1 MFLRIHHPQVMGASM
16 HSARRTL
23 LWSAA
28 TLALPALLTFA
39 ALSAGVAQDTR
50 ATLRSELLGHFN
62 TSIGKVIAL
71 AEAMPQ
77 ERYGWKPHSE
87 VMPVA
92 QVYAHIARYNYYYPA
107 SSMGVQS
114 PSDVRLDTLEA
125 MRDKAQILQLL
136 RHSADHVRRTIREI
150 PAEQLEASTR
160 LYGRT
165 VPQWAV
171 LFQLVAHMNEHLGQ
185 SIAYARSNDV
195 VPPWSR

>member
-1 MFLRIHHPQVMGASM
+1 M
-16 HSARRTL
+16 HSARHML
-23 LWSAA
+23 LWSTA
-28 TLALPALLTFA
+28 TFALPALLF
-39 ALSAGVAQDTR
+39 AQDTR

-62 TSIGKVIAL
+62 ASIGKVIAL

-87 VMPVA
+87 AMPVA

-107 SSMGVQS
+107 SSMGVAS
-114 PSDVRLDTLEA
+114 PSNIGLDTLEA
-125 MRDKAQILQLL
+125 MRDKAQIVQLL
-136 RHSADHVRRTIREI
+136 RQSADHARRAIKEM
-150 PAEQLEASTR
+150 PAEQLEVSTK

-171 LFQLVAHMNEHLGQ
+171 LLQLVAHMNEHLGQ